1 MAEPSEHV
9 SGPVAEPGLTG
20 FVRDSWLLG
29 VRSLRRYYRVPAN
42 PISTVLFPLIQ
53 LFVFSQLFKDIVSL
67 PGFTSRASGAAATG
81 AAAVSYLDYLT
92 PGQVAFVVF
101 FAVAWSG
108 GNLLVD
114 WRNGYLD
121 KLRASPVNRMAILAG
136 ELVPLFFISSAMSA
150 AVLLLAMLL
159 GAHVATGPAGF
170 LVIVLLGGSFGIAW
184 AGTSMVPAL
193 LTKNEQATGTLA
205 MLFMPI
211 AFMSTAFVPVALMPD
226 WLQTINAWN
235 PISHVIEAM
244 RSVMTVGF
252 EADILGRAVLAI
264 GILLVVLQG
273 TTLWAF
279 RRLTA

>member
-1 MAEPSEHV
+1 MVSTIAEPSEPV
-9 SGPVAEPGLTG
+9 SAPVAEPGLTG
-20 FVRDSWLLG
+20 FVRDAWLLG

-42 PISTVLFPLIQ
+42 PVSTVLFPLIQ

-67 PGFTSRASGAAATG
+67 PGFTGGER
-81 AAAVSYLDYLT
+81 VSYLDYLT

-114 WRNGYLD
+114 WRSGFLD

-136 ELVPLFFISSAMSA
+136 ELVPLFFISAAMGA
-150 AVLLLAMLL
+150 AVLILAILL

-170 LVIVLLGGSFGIAW
+170 VAIVLLGGAFGVAW

-193 LTKNEQATGTLA
+193 LTKSEQATGTLA

-244 RSVMTVGF
+244 RSLMTVGF
-252 EADILGRAVLAI
+252 EADVLGRAILAI
-264 GILLVVLQG
+264 GTLLIVLQG